1 MMRSLTICTVLAAT
15 VITAPLVSAEVGQGD
30 VAPLHRSVD
39 DKMRAI
45 DMADFID
52 GTPLVFL
59 YGTAT

>member
-1 MMRSLTICTVLAAT
+1 MRSLANCTALTAM
-15 VITAPLVSAEVGQGD
+15 VIIASVASAQVNEGD

-52 GTPLVFL
+52 ATPLVFL
-59 YGTAT
+59 YGSAT